1 MSTHSVVQAKNQLS
15 ELIDRAIKGE
25 HVVIT
30 RHGRAVVE
38 LKAIAE
44 PVHPVS
50 PADLDWLAERRVG
63 RAQVAE
69 NAGDLL
75 TNLRDEQ
82 ER

>member
-1 MSTHSVVQAKNQLS
+1 MTTHSVVEAKNRLS

-38 LKAIAE
+38 LKAVAE
-44 PVHPVS
+44 PIPRVS

-63 RAQVAE
+63 RASRAE

-75 TNLRDEQ
+75 TRLRDEQ